1 MTCRTQQ
8 EPTREVSRRRVGRT
22 RLRATRGTALAAA
35 GAMIAGIPAAA
46 IAAQFTG
53 ATIPAQTDVA
63 SARGVVSITVS
74 CPAGTSKGC
83 GGTLSLR
90 TEKKVHG
97 KIQPLGSATFSI
109 APGKSAK
116 VKLKLN
122 GEGVKLVQG
131 GLITPVATAS
141 SRDGS
146 RHRARHSTT
155 ISLRSDVYSTPP
167 PSAGY

>member
-1 MTCRTQQ
+1 MTRRTEQ
-8 EPTREVSRRRVGRT
+8 EPRCGASRRRASRT
-22 RLRATRGTALAAA
+22 RSRATRGAALTAA

-46 IAAQFTG
+46 IAAHFAG
-53 ATIPAQTDVA
+53 ATIPTQTDVA
-63 SARGVVSITVS
+63 SARGVVSITVR

-83 GGTLSLR
+83 GGRLSLR

-97 KIQPLGSATFSI
+97 KTQSLGSATFSI

-122 GEGVKLVQG
+122 AEGVKLVQG

-141 SRDGS
+141 SQDGS